1 MGAIDYESLCLMLG
15 DTRLRIISLAV
26 SEGVGRH
33 GYLTAEAETGV
44 EEKDYLLYEEKG
56 NVALYAV
63 MDGSPRLLFGGSL
76 TRMEVHTAGGRCEVR
91 LKAATWSSK
100 MDADV
105 RNRSF
110 QDTAMTLRQ
119 LIGKVMEPY
128 PSKQLLFSIPDV
140 EMGRIAIQYQE
151 TDWAF
156 LNRLLSGFGSALCV
170 DSAAQGICLRAGLM
184 DTEEDADWDTLPYT
198 VSRDTAPA
206 DVGRK
211 LKGQMCY
218 RVEAYDIFPPGE
230 KVRFHGRNLYI
241 GKAERAVAGG
251 LFVSTYSLYF
261 REGLAVSRYYNPYL
275 TGVSINGYVQT
286 VMRDRLQARLETD
299 ALPGGKKQYFFPFST
314 VAASPDGSGWYCM
327 PKEGDMV
334 RVFFPTWDEG
344 DGYAIASIKGESAP
358 AEDSPVWDTD
368 LKDITA
374 PDGKTVR
381 FIKDGIQVST
391 AGGKAAV
398 RLTNDGKAE
407 IRADEE
413 RDIQIWA
420 ESEIRF
426 TAQEAMVVAAGRTIE
441 IENSSG
447 GNIKMERNTIEIEA
461 SIINNN

>member
-1 MGAIDYESLCLMLG
+1 MAAIDYESLCLMLG

-63 MDGSPRLLFGGSL
+63 MDGSPRLLFSGSL
-76 TRMEVHTAGGRCEVR
+76 TRMEVHTAGGRCEVQ

-110 QDTAMTLRQ
+110 QDTAMTSRQ
-119 LIGKVMEPY
+119 LISKVMEPY
-128 PSKQLLFSIPDV
+128 PQKQLLFSIPDV
-140 EMGRIAIQYQE
+140 ELGRIAVQYQE

-184 DTEEDADWDTLPYT
+184 DTEEDADWDALPYT

-206 DVGRK
+206 DVEMK
-211 LKGQMCY
+211 LKGQLCY
-218 RVEAYDIFPPGE
+218 RVEAYDVFPPGE
-230 KVRFHGRNLYI
+230 KVRFHEKDLYI
-241 GKAERAVAGG
+241 GRAERAVIGG
-251 LFVSTYSLYF
+251 LFVSTYFLYF
-261 REGLAVSRYYNPYL
+261 GEGLAVSRYYNPYL
-275 TGVSINGYVQT
+275 TGVSINGYVQS
-286 VMRDRLQARLETD
+286 VKRDRLRARLETD
-299 ALPGGKKQYFFPFST
+299 ALTGGKKQYFFPFST

-358 AEDSPVWDTD
+358 TKDSPVWDTD

-407 IRADEE
+407 IKADEE
-413 RDIQIWA
+413 KDIQIWA
-420 ESEIRF
+420 ENEILF
-426 TAQEAMVVAAGRTIE
+426 TAQEAMVVAAGRKIE
-441 IENSSG
+441 IENNSG
-447 GNIKMERNTIEIEA
+447 GNITMERNTIEIEA
-461 SIINNN
+461 SIIKNN

>member
-1 MGAIDYESLCLMLG
+1 MAAIDYESLCLMLG

-63 MDGSPRLLFGGSL
+63 MDGSPRLLFSGSL
-76 TRMEVHTAGGRCEVR
+76 TRMEVHTAGGRCEVQ

-110 QDTAMTLRQ
+110 QDTAMTSRQ
-119 LIGKVMEPY
+119 LISKVMEPY
-128 PSKQLLFSIPDV
+128 PQKQLLFSIPDV
-140 EMGRIAIQYQE
+140 ELGRIAVQYQE

-184 DTEEDADWDTLPYT
+184 DTEEDADWDALPYT

-206 DVGRK
+206 DVEMK
-211 LKGQMCY
+211 LKGQLCY
-218 RVEAYDIFPPGE
+218 RVEAYDVFPPGE
-230 KVRFHGRNLYI
+230 KVRFHEKDLYI
-241 GKAERAVAGG
+241 GRAERAVIGG
-251 LFVSTYSLYF
+251 LFVSTYFLYF
-261 REGLAVSRYYNPYL
+261 GEGLAVSRYYNPYL
-275 TGVSINGYVQT
+275 TGVSINGYVQS
-286 VMRDRLQARLETD
+286 VKRDRLRARLETD
-299 ALPGGKKQYFFPFST
+299 ALTGGKKQYFFPFST

-344 DGYAIASIKGESAP
+344 DRYAIASIKGESAP
-358 AEDSPVWDTD
+358 TKDSPVWDTD

-407 IRADEE
+407 IKADEE
-413 RDIQIWA
+413 KDIQIWA
-420 ESEIRF
+420 ENEILF
-426 TAQEAMVVAAGRTIE
+426 TAQEAMVVAAGRKIE
-441 IENSSG
+441 IENNSG
-447 GNIKMERNTIEIEA
+447 GNITMERNTIEIEA
-461 SIINNN
+461 SIIKNN

>member
-1 MGAIDYESLCLMLG
+1 MAAIDYESLCLMLG

-63 MDGSPRLLFGGSL
+63 MDGSPRLLFSGSL
-76 TRMEVHTAGGRCEVR
+76 TRMEVHTAGGRCEVQ

-110 QDTAMTLRQ
+110 QDTAMTSRQ
-119 LIGKVMEPY
+119 LISKVMEPY
-128 PSKQLLFSIPDV
+128 PQKQLLFSIPDV
-140 EMGRIAIQYQE
+140 ELGRIAVQYQE

-184 DTEEDADWDTLPYT
+184 DTEEDADWDALPYT

-206 DVGRK
+206 DVEMK
-211 LKGQMCY
+211 LKGQLCY
-218 RVEAYDIFPPGE
+218 RVEAYDVFPPGE
-230 KVRFHGRNLYI
+230 KVRFHEKDLYI
-241 GKAERAVAGG
+241 GRAERAVIGG
-251 LFVSTYSLYF
+251 LFVSTYFLYF
-261 REGLAVSRYYNPYL
+261 GEGLAVSRYYNPYL
-275 TGVSINGYVQT
+275 TGVSINGYVQSIK
-286 VMRDRLQARLETD
+286 RDRLRARLETD
-299 ALPGGKKQYFFPFST
+299 ALTGGKKQYFFPFST

-358 AEDSPVWDTD
+358 TKDSPVWDTD

-407 IRADEE
+407 IKADEE
-413 RDIQIWA
+413 KDIQIWA
-420 ESEIRF
+420 ENEILF
-426 TAQEAMVVAAGRTIE
+426 TAQEAMVVAAGRKIE
-441 IENSSG
+441 IENNSG
-447 GNIKMERNTIEIEA
+447 GNITMERNTIEIEA
-461 SIINNN
+461 SIIKNN

>member
-1 MGAIDYESLCLMLG
+1 MAAIDYESLCLMLG

-63 MDGSPRLLFGGSL
+63 MDGSPRLLFSGSL
-76 TRMEVHTAGGRCEVR
+76 TRMEVHTAGGRCEVQ

-110 QDTAMTLRQ
+110 QDTAMTSRQ
-119 LIGKVMEPY
+119 LISKVMEPY
-128 PSKQLLFSIPDV
+128 PQKQLLFSIPDV
-140 EMGRIAIQYQE
+140 ELGRIAVQYQE

-184 DTEEDADWDTLPYT
+184 DTEEDADWDALPYT

-206 DVGRK
+206 DVEMK
-211 LKGQMCY
+211 LKGQLCY
-218 RVEAYDIFPPGE
+218 RVEAYDVFPPGE
-230 KVRFHGRNLYI
+230 KVRFHEKNLYI
-241 GKAERAVAGG
+241 GRAERAVIGG
-251 LFVSTYSLYF
+251 LFVSTYFLYF
-261 REGLAVSRYYNPYL
+261 GEGLAVSRYYNPYL
-275 TGVSINGYVQT
+275 TGVSINGYVQS
-286 VMRDRLQARLETD
+286 VKRDRLRARLETD
-299 ALPGGKKQYFFPFST
+299 ALTGGKKQYFFPFST

-327 PKEGDMV
+327 PKKGDMV

-358 AEDSPVWDTD
+358 TKDSPVWDTD

-407 IRADEE
+407 IKADEE
-413 RDIQIWA
+413 KDIQIWA
-420 ESEIRF
+420 ENEILF
-426 TAQEAMVVAAGRTIE
+426 TAQEAMVVAAGRKIE
-441 IENSSG
+441 IENNSG
-447 GNIKMERNTIEIEA
+447 GNITMERNTIEIEA
-461 SIINNN
+461 SIIKNN

>member
-1 MGAIDYESLCLMLG
+1 MAAIDYESLCLMLG
-15 DTRLRIISLAV
+15 DTRLRIISLTV

-63 MDGSPRLLFGGSL
+63 MDGSPRLLFSGSL
-76 TRMEVHTAGGRCEVR
+76 TRMEVHTAGGRCEVQ

-110 QDTAMTLRQ
+110 QDTAMTSRQ
-119 LIGKVMEPY
+119 LISKVMEPY
-128 PSKQLLFSIPDV
+128 PQKQLLFSIPDV
-140 EMGRIAIQYQE
+140 ELGRIAVQYQE

-184 DTEEDADWDTLPYT
+184 DTEEDADWDALPYT

-206 DVGRK
+206 DVEMK
-211 LKGQMCY
+211 LKGQLCY
-218 RVEAYDIFPPGE
+218 RVEAYDVFPPGE
-230 KVRFHGRNLYI
+230 KVRFHEKDLYI
-241 GKAERAVAGG
+241 GRAERAVIGG
-251 LFVSTYSLYF
+251 LFVSTYFLYF
-261 REGLAVSRYYNPYL
+261 GEGLAVSRYYNPYL
-275 TGVSINGYVQT
+275 TGVSINGYVQS
-286 VMRDRLQARLETD
+286 VKRDRLRARLETD
-299 ALPGGKKQYFFPFST
+299 ALTGGKKQYFFPFST

-327 PKEGDMV
+327 PKKGDMV

-358 AEDSPVWDTD
+358 TKDSPVWDTD

-407 IRADEE
+407 IKADEE
-413 RDIQIWA
+413 KDIQIWA
-420 ESEIRF
+420 ENEIRF
-426 TAQEAMVVAAGRTIE
+426 TAQEAMVVAAGRKIE
-441 IENSSG
+441 IENNSG
-447 GNIKMERNTIEIEA
+447 GNITMERNTIEIEA
-461 SIINNN
+461 SIIKNN

>member
-1 MGAIDYESLCLMLG
+1 MAAIDYESLCLMLG

-63 MDGSPRLLFGGSL
+63 MDGSPRLLFSGSL
-76 TRMEVHTAGGRCEVR
+76 TRMEVHTAGGRCEVQ

-110 QDTAMTLRQ
+110 QDTAMTSRQ
-119 LIGKVMEPY
+119 LISKVMEPY
-128 PSKQLLFSIPDV
+128 PQKQLLFSIPDV
-140 EMGRIAIQYQE
+140 ELGRIAVQYQE

-184 DTEEDADWDTLPYT
+184 DTEEDADWDALPYT

-206 DVGRK
+206 DVEMK
-211 LKGQMCY
+211 LKGQLCY
-218 RVEAYDIFPPGE
+218 RVEAYDVFPPGE
-230 KVRFHGRNLYI
+230 KVRFHEKNLYI
-241 GKAERAVAGG
+241 GRAERAVIGG
-251 LFVSTYSLYF
+251 LFVSTYFLYF
-261 REGLAVSRYYNPYL
+261 GEGLAVSRYYNPYL
-275 TGVSINGYVQT
+275 TGVSINGYVQS
-286 VMRDRLQARLETD
+286 VKRDRLRARLETD
-299 ALPGGKKQYFFPFST
+299 ALTGGKKQYFFPFST

-358 AEDSPVWDTD
+358 TKDSPVWDTD

-407 IRADEE
+407 IKADEE
-413 RDIQIWA
+413 KDIQIWA
-420 ESEIRF
+420 ENEILF
-426 TAQEAMVVAAGRTIE
+426 TAQEAMVVAAGRKIE
-441 IENSSG
+441 IENNSG
-447 GNIKMERNTIEIEA
+447 GNITMERNTIEIEA
-461 SIINNN
+461 SIIKNN